1 MHKFIKKI
9 KNNEEKPY
17 VIKNFL
23 NSNEIRE
30 FIDLYQKLPVKVNNQ
45 RQKIPNPV
53 DIDMSYV
60 FQKLEP
66 ANIIRVFRAIL
77 NNEQILITPMNL
89 LRTKL
94 IKNNQI

>member
-30 FIDLYQKLPVKVNNQ
+30 FIDLYQKLPIEVNNQ
-45 RQKIPNPV
+45 RQKIVKKNGQRNC
-53 DIDMSYV
+53 
-60 FQKLEP
+60 F
-66 ANIIRVFRAIL
+66 
-77 NNEQILITPMNL
+77 LIYKRFTL
-89 LRTKL
+89 
-94 IKNNQI
+94 KN